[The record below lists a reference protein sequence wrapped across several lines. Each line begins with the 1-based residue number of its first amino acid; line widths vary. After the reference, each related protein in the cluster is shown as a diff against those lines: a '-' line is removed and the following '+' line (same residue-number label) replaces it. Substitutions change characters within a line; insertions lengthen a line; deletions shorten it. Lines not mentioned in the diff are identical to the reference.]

1 VRGTA
6 FVAAGVVLFGSG
18 FLGACDGPRGT
29 RSPTVIPETNVLDGT
44 TFPTR
49 CRTITA
55 SDGRFDTTC
64 GTTLTHKQRRA
75 RLAR

>member
-1 VRGTA
+1 MA
-6 FVAAGVVLFGSG
+6 FVAAGVALFGSG
-18 FLGACDGPRGT
+18 FLGACHGPQVT
-29 RSPTVIPETNVLDGT
+29 RSPTVVPETNVLDGT
-44 TFPTR
+44 TFATR

-64 GTTLTHKQRRA
+64 DTTLTHKQRRA